1 MSMAKK
7 LFGLGKGLGSLI
19 PSPTS
24 RPETSKEN
32 VFYVEVAKVRANPD
46 QPRRD
51 FDQAALKELAA
62 SIRKYGVLQP
72 LLVSKMEEE
81 TGRGL
86 NVFYQL
92 IAGERRLRASQLA
105 GLPQVPV
112 VIRDEPP
119 AGQEKSERLELALI
133 ENLQRED
140 LNPMEE
146 AQAYTRLVAEFN
158 MTQDQIAA
166 KVSKSRPAVA
176 NALRL
181 LKLPK
186 YIQDALR
193 DGRLTAAH
201 ARALLSFEDETKQK
215 AVYDQILTGGFS
227 SKDAEASASADKGNS
242 HKQKPDG
249 RFVELQKNLGEKLSV
264 PVLIKTSTKGGHIM
278 IKFATLEQLNTIAKN
293 IID

>member
-24 RPETSKEN
+24 RPESSKEN
-32 VFYVEVAKVRANPD
+32 VFYVEVAKVRANPE

-51 FDQAALKELAA
+51 FDQNALKELAA

-119 AGQEKSERLELALI
+119 AGQAKSERLELALI

-146 AQAYTRLVAEFN
+146 AQAYTRLVTEFN
-158 MTQDQIAA
+158 MTQDQIAL
-166 KVSKSRPAVA
+166 KVAKSRPAVA

-201 ARALLSFEDETKQK
+201 ARALLSFDDETKQK
-215 AVYDQILTGGFS
+215 AVYEQILTGGFS
-227 SKDAEASASADKGNS
+227 SKDTEASASADKNTSG
-242 HKQKPDG
+242 KQKPDG

-264 PVLIKTSTKGGHIM
+264 PVLIKSGVKGGHIM
-278 IKFATLEQLNTIAKN
+278 IRFATLEQLNTIAKN